1 MEINEYQ
8 TSAADTA
15 VYPAEL
21 KGGIFYASL
30 GLAGEVGEL
39 LNKVKKIARDNAVP
53 DREGIKGELGD
64 ILWYVAR
71 VAAEMGISMDEI
83 ANSNLEK
90 LRKRKENNTIHGNG
104 DYR

>member
-8 TSAADTA
+8 ESAGATA

-21 KGGIFYASL
+21 KGGIFYPSL

-39 LNKVKKIARDNAVP
+39 LNKVKKIARDGAVP
-53 DREGIKGELGD
+53 DREGIKMELGD

-71 VAAEMGISMDEI
+71 IASEMDISMDEI
-83 ANSNLEK
+83 ANSNIEK
-90 LRKRKENNTIHGNG
+90 LRKRKENGTIHGSG